1 MRYFEINT
9 NSQMSLVMETINL
22 ITASIDQ
29 LPINEEMDASY
40 ALQALNKLAKVATYL
55 VQSKFKNAG
64 DHARFE
70 QFIVLVKGEVPN
82 LTQAYNRMKLDT
94 QNIATLN
101 QRHQVFNR

>member
-1 MRYFEINT
+1 MRYFEIHT
-9 NSQMSLVMETINL
+9 NPQMDLVLETINL
-22 ITASIDQ
+22 ITASRAQ
-29 LPINEEMDASY
+29 LPLNEEVDAAY
-40 ALQALNKLAKVATYL
+40 AIQALNKMAKVATYL
-55 VQSKFKNAG
+55 VQSQFKNSG
-64 DHARFE
+64 DHERFE